1 MTESITVRLSPEEI
15 MEIKEH
21 GRVSDVVRQAL
32 HMYLQSQRSRRAIEE
47 LTRLQASSRIQTTI
61 EDDLRLIRGDRQR

>member
-1 MTESITVRLSPEEI
+1 MTESITVRLSSEEI

-32 HMYLQSQRSRRAIEE
+32 RMYLQSQRSRRAIEE

>member
-15 MEIKEH
+15 REIKEH

-32 HMYLQSQRSRRAIEE
+32 RMYLQSQRSRRAIEE
-47 LTRLQASSRIQTTI
+47 LKRLQASSSIRTTI
-61 EDDLRLIRGDRQR
+61 EEDLSLIRGDRQR